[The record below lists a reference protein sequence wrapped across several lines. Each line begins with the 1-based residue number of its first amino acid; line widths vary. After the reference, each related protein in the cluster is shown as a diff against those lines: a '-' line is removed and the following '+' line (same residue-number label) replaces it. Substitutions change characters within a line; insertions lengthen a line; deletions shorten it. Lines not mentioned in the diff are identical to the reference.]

1 MIKKIGISLIL
12 TSLIS
17 LGIGFILQSFIGFW
31 QGVTA
36 AFIIHFLIFYLFN
49 PNKKSQIFLES
60 EQSAF
65 NHLLQTQTVEINC
78 PCGQNPTNAPILL
91 NEDNIFICEKCA
103 SKYRVNATFES
114 VLLTEPLNI
123 ENAFNAL
130 KKRELP
136 YTSV

>member
-65 NHLLQTQTVEINC
+65 NHLLQTQTVEVNC

-103 SKYRVNATFES
+103 SKYRVNVTFES

-130 KKRELP
+130 KKRG
-136 YTSV
+136 TSL